1 MKKQFILYISLC
13 LLGGVILLSGCGK
26 DTATP
31 EEDPSTPTPVSTG
44 GFSWTPSGGSQVV
57 ADSTHYYSSFTT
69 IFAFKNGNANSFEIN
84 LSSLAVGAYTLS
96 SATGNALSFVT
107 SSTTY
112 TAHTG
117 SVFITTNN
125 GSKLSGTFNA
135 TLNGGTITSV
145 SGQFKDVPGRN

>member
-1 MKKQFILYISLC
+1 MKKQFIIYINAC
-13 LLGGVILLSGCGK
+13 LLGGLLLTGCQK
-26 DTATP
+26 DDTKPT
-31 EEDPSTPTPVSTG
+31 EDPTTTPVSVG

-57 ADSTHYYSSFTT
+57 ADSAHYYNSFTT

-96 SATGNALSFVT
+96 SATGNALTFVT
-107 SSTTY
+107 ASTNY
-112 TAHTG
+112 TANSG

-135 TLNGGTITSV
+135 TLNGGTLASV
-145 SGQFKDVPGRN
+145 SGQFKDILGKN